1 MFAKRNVATHTL
13 ALLFLLLLLLA
24 APALSQ
30 NRPADPARSDP
41 ASRVPQA
48 PVGHRQPTAADV
60 PRTEPKTPADL
71 AREKRARELD
81 AKLQICRGC

>member
-1 MFAKRNVATHTL
+1 MFAERNVAMHTM
-13 ALLFLLLLLLA
+13 ALLFLILPA

-41 ASRVPQA
+41 ASGVPQA
-48 PVGHRQPTAADV
+48 PVGHRQPNGADV
-60 PRTEPKTPADL
+60 PRMEPKTPADL
-71 AREKRARELD
+71 AREKRDRELD